1 MKKIWKQRYQIMEEA
16 GAGGNAKVYKVL
28 DLHLEKEWAMKL
40 LDEKHASFSVRN
52 EDNVDELQV
61 LKRIS
66 HPNFPRIVDAFEED
80 GRKILIMD
88 YIQGVTLEE
97 ILKKGPMKEKEI
109 LIVLK
114 QVCEAILYLHQ
125 QTPALLFL
133 DLKPANI
140 MLEESQT
147 VKLVDLGSVSVKEKA
162 GRISG
167 SLGFASPEQIK
178 VRKKGIFLSEQ
189 SDIFSFGM
197 VLYAMVSG
205 DCNRLP
211 IVEANSRFGICIR
224 KSNPN
229 VSVYLE
235 RILEKCTRG
244 NAVRRYAGMREVKRE
259 LEHWEERIEKKR
271 WSVKKPMFYKNREKK
286 RWYQEKSILCTE
298 GRHSFFIAKKILILL
313 IGVLCLM
320 PGEVSLAGK
329 LQKESPITKTQTEE
343 DLKVLIRDA
352 KLRKI
357 LIKEGCAYETNA
369 NILLEIPWKEIEGD
383 NCRILVECED
393 ESRQKKQ
400 FYIDCVYSKH

>member
-1 MKKIWKQRYQIMEEA
+1 MKQIWKQRYQIMEEA
-16 GAGGNAKVYKVL
+16 GVGGNGKVYKVL

-40 LDEKHASFSVRN
+40 LDEKYTSFSVGN

-97 ILKKGPMKEKEI
+97 ILRKGPMKEKEI
-109 LIVLK
+109 LFVLK

-125 QTPALLFL
+125 QTPVLLFL

-140 MLEESQT
+140 MLEESGT

-178 VRKKGIFLSEQ
+178 VRREGIFLSEQ

-205 DCNRLP
+205 ECNRLP
-211 IVEANSRFGICIR
+211 IVESGSRFGVCIR
-224 KSNPN
+224 KNNPN

-235 RILEKCTRG
+235 KILEKCTRG
-244 NAVRRYAGMREVKRE
+244 NALRRYAGMREVKKE
-259 LEHWEERIEKKR
+259 LEHWEERIEKKK
-271 WSVKKPMFYKNREKK
+271 WIVKKSIFYKNREKQ

-298 GRHSFFIAKKILILL
+298 GRHSFFIAKKVLILL
-313 IGVLCLM
+313 IVILCLM
-320 PGEVSLAGK
+320 PSKISLAGK
-329 LQKESPITKTQTEE
+329 VQKEDPITKIQTGEK
-343 DLKVLIRDA
+343 LKVLIRDA

-369 NILLEIPWKEIEGD
+369 NILLEIPWKEIEGEH
-383 NCRILVECED
+383 CRILVECND

-400 FYIDCVYSKH
+400 FYIDCVYNKY

>member
-1 MKKIWKQRYQIMEEA
+1 MKQIWKQRYQIMEEA
-16 GAGGNAKVYKVL
+16 GAGGNGKVYRVF
-28 DLHLEKEWAMKL
+28 DLRLEKEWAMKL
-40 LDEKHASFSVRN
+40 LNEKTASFSVRN

-61 LKRIS
+61 LKKIS

-97 ILKKGPMKEKEI
+97 IIQKGPMKEKEM
-109 LIVLK
+109 LVVLK

-125 QTPALLFL
+125 QTPVLLFL

-140 MLEESQT
+140 MLEESGI
-147 VKLVDLGSVSVKEKA
+147 VKLVDLGSVSVKEKV

-167 SLGFASPEQIK
+167 SLGFASPEQVK
-178 VRKKGIFLSEQ
+178 VGKGGIFLSEQ

-205 DCNRLP
+205 NGNRLP
-211 IVEANSRFGICIR
+211 IVEYGSRFGICIR

-229 VSVYLE
+229 VSAYLE

-244 NAVRRYAGMREVKRE
+244 NAVRRYAGMREVKKE
-259 LEHWEERIEKKR
+259 LEHWEAGIRKKR
-271 WSVKKPMFYKNREKK
+271 WIVKWPVFYKNREKQ

-298 GRHSFFIAKKILILL
+298 GRHSFFIAKKILILFA
-313 IGVLCLM
+313 GVLCLV
-320 PGEVSLAGK
+320 PGNVSLAGK
-329 LQKESPITKTQTEE
+329 VQKESPITKIQTEE
-343 DLKVLIRDA
+343 KLKVFLRDA

-357 LIKEGCAYETNA
+357 LIKEGSSYKTNS
-369 NILLEIPWKEIEGD
+369 NILLEIPWEEIEGKE
-383 NCRILVECED
+383 CRIMVECED
-393 ESRQKKQ
+393 ESLEKKR
-400 FYIDCVYSKH
+400 FYIECIHNLN